1 MSSAREQVARLL
13 ALAPYLQA
21 REGGVPLARVAADF
35 GVAPEQIVRDL
46 KVLWMCGLP
55 GLGPEDLVEIDFEAF
70 EDDPDGLVRIGNAS
84 YLSRPLRLGSSEASA
99 LIVALR
105 ALREGSQGE
114 AREVVDRT
122 LAKLEAAAADGVQA
136 PVEVRLPSPPPGQDP
151 EEGLARQ
158 LAEAI
163 RRDRQVRLDYYVP
176 TRDQSTSRVVDPI
189 AVLSAEGNS
198 YLDAWCHVAEGR
210 RLFRLSRIEDLSVLD
225 SPRQRLDVPP
235 RDLSEGLFEP
245 GPGDQAARIH
255 LAPGYRWVADYYPVT
270 GVAEAPDGGL
280 DVDLLV
286 SDPRWLV
293 QLALRLAPGVTVLV
307 PAALA
312 AESRAQAERALSA
325 YDEEP
330 GPQG

>member
-21 REGGVPLARVAADF
+21 REGGVPLAQVAADF
-35 GVAPEQIVRDL
+35 GVKPDQIVRDL

-70 EDDPDGLVRIGNAS
+70 EDDPDGLVRIANAS

-105 ALREGSQGE
+105 ALREGSDGD

-136 PVEVRLPSPPPGQDP
+136 PVEVRLPAPVPGQHPD
-151 EEGLARQ
+151 EEVAHQ
-158 LAEAI
+158 LADAI
-163 RRDRQVRLDYYVP
+163 ERDRQVRLDYYVP
-176 TRDQSTSRVVDPI
+176 TRDESTSRVVDPI

-198 YLDAWCHVAEGR
+198 YLDAWCHVAGGR
-210 RLFRLSRIEDLSVLD
+210 RLFRLSRVEGLSVLD
-225 SPRQRLDVPP
+225 SPRQRPDVPP
-235 RDLSEGLFEP
+235 RDLSAGLFAP
-245 GPGDQAARIH
+245 GPDDQAARIH

-270 GVAEAPDGGL
+270 DVTEAGDGGL
-280 DVDLLV
+280 DVRLLV
-286 SDPRWLV
+286 GDPRWLV
-293 QLALRLAPGVTVLV
+293 QLALRLAPGVTVV
-307 PAALA
+307 SPEALA
-312 AESRAQAERALSA
+312 AETRSRAERALA
-325 YDEEP
+325 VYAHGVD
-330 GPQG
+330 